1 MVVLVGVAPAE
12 EVPDPPHA
20 ARASA
25 AAPTNSVATTIRCR
39 FDLMCTVEQPHVRSM
54 RDAAKNQMNSQAV
67 SPLPT
72 MPNHQANS
80 VADATARLARLVR
93 MRRSTRRQDPA
104 DGTVQIGR
112 AAVRDPSAE
121 TPDGDRPRTTLEAT
135 IRPVGRGRYRR
146 LGQAPGEPHLLRTD
160 LGASPS
166 PDRVSRRRSL
176 LYVAHHTDTHVCD
189 AQSPARLEGGETF
202 GWVNPGADGGHRP
215 QETCTTQV
223 LDQMVLATN
232 AVAASPVTGA
242 AMAWCIQTGD
252 NTDNRTRA
260 ELRWFLDVLDGR
272 ATIPDTGRPGRYEGV
287 QRSGWRGVWHPDDPS
302 RDIYGAAGFPRLPG
316 FLDAAVSRFDPV
328 GLDVPWLAVFGNH
341 DSLFQGTFGAG
352 RAPHIERLGPM
363 LAGSGAKPTSTIG
376 LIRAILH
383 ATVLGADVERWDRWA
398 RRVPIGLQ
406 QVTGDEDAR
415 RWLDV
420 SEYLGALL
428 GTAEDRG
435 AALGSGQGPRPGP
448 GPAGHGFT
456 AANLSEGTTW
466 WSRPE
471 GDLVQVIGLDTCN
484 HTHGDGGGIGPRQR
498 RWLERELARHHSR
511 RLDAAG
517 NWCHG
522 DGEDRLVVIAS
533 HHNSWTM
540 DNVHHDDA
548 DPGPRLLG
556 PDLVDLL
563 RRYPNVVLWAN
574 GHSHEHRIVAH
585 QGAGSGRGC
594 WEVNTAS
601 CIDFAQQGRT
611 FEIVDNC
618 DATMSILVTVV
629 DHAAPP
635 MVNHREG
642 GGWTTAELASISRE
656 LAANDDRWI
665 DPMTLLGTPADRNVE
680 LVLRAPFDLRRR

>member
-1 MVVLVGVAPAE
+1 
-12 EVPDPPHA
+12 
-20 ARASA
+20 
-25 AAPTNSVATTIRCR
+25 
-39 FDLMCTVEQPHVRSM
+39 
-54 RDAAKNQMNSQAV
+54 
-67 SPLPT
+67 

-80 VADATARLARLVR
+80 VTDVAGRLTRLAQ
-93 MRRSTRRQDPA
+93 MRRSDRRRAPSADLPVAFAPA
-104 DGTVQIGR
+104 ATL
-112 AAVRDPSAE
+112 DPSAE
-121 TPDGDRPRTTLEAT
+121 TLDGGRPLSTLQAT
-135 IRPVGRGRYRR
+135 IRPLGQGRYRR
-146 LGQAPGEPHLLRTD
+146 LDWAPGEEHLLRTD
-160 LGASPS
+160 LGVTPS
-166 PDRVSRRRSL
+166 PDRARRRRSL

-223 LDQMVLATN
+223 LDQMVVATN
-232 AVAASPVTGA
+232 AVTASPVTGA
-242 AMAWCIQTGD
+242 PMAWCIQTGD

-272 ATIPDTGRPGRYEGV
+272 TTIPDTGEPGRYEGV

-341 DSLFQGTFGAG
+341 DSLFQGTFGDG
-352 RAPHIERLGPM
+352 RAPHVSRLGPM
-363 LAGSGAKPTSTIG
+363 LTGSTTKPMNTIG
-376 LIRAILH
+376 LIRAIVH
-383 ATVLGADVERWDRWA
+383 ATVLGADVDRWDRWA
-398 RRVPIGLQ
+398 RRVPLGLQ
-406 QVTGDEDAR
+406 RVTGDEQAR
-415 RWLDV
+415 RWLDM
-420 SEYLGALL
+420 SEYLEALL
-428 GTAEDRG
+428 GTGNHGSDAVG
-435 AALGSGQGPRPGP
+435 SAAGGGP

-456 AANLSEGTTW
+456 TANLSEGTSW

-484 HTHGDGGGIGPRQR
+484 HTHGDGGGIGPRQH

-511 RLDAAG
+511 HLDAAG
-517 NWCHG
+517 NWCES
-522 DGEDRLVVIAS
+522 DGTDRLVVIAS

-540 DNVHHDDA
+540 DNTHHDDA

-556 PDLVDLL
+556 PGLLDLL

-574 GHSHEHRIVAH
+574 GHSHEHRIIAH

-611 FEIVDNC
+611 FEVVDNG
-618 DATMSILVTVV
+618 DATMSILVTVL

-635 MVNHREG
+635 MVEHRRA

-656 LAANDDRWI
+656 LAANDSRWI
-665 DPMTLLGTPADRNVE
+665 DPMTLLGTREDRNVE
-680 LVLRAPFDLRRR
+680 LVLRAPFDLRHPNRN